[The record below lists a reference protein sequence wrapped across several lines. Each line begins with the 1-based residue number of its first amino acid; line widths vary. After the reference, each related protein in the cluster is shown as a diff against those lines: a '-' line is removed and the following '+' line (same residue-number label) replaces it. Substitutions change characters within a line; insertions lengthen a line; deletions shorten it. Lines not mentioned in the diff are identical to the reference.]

1 MNWIEGLAKAGFA
14 AKGFVYIAIGVLST
28 QVALGS
34 RGKIADSSS
43 ALRTIYGQPFGRAT
57 LMLVG
62 VGLLGY
68 ALWRLVEAITDPER
82 KGASPKRIAIRVSY
96 VVRAITHGALG
107 IEALRLLSGTKVSG
121 ADRTEHWTARL
132 MAAPL
137 GTSLVMAV
145 GAGIL
150 GFGAFQLYHAMT
162 YRSASELRLSGLNP
176 ETARWVVPVSRFGIA
191 ARGVVFG
198 IIGYFLI
205 RAGLQH
211 DPSEASGMRESF
223 RTLLTQPRGHWLLGI
238 VAIGFIAYGIY
249 QFLQV
254 RYRRITVA

>member
-1 MNWIEGLAKAGFA
+1 MNWIQGLAKAGFA
-14 AKGFVYIAIGVLST
+14 AKGFVYIAVGVLST

-34 RGKIADSSS
+34 RGRIADSSS

-62 VGLLGY
+62 IGLLAY
-68 ALWRLVEAITDPER
+68 ASWRLIEAIADPQR

-107 IEALRLLSGTKVSG
+107 IEALRLLSGTRVSG

-137 GTSLVMAV
+137 GTFLVAAV
-145 GAGIL
+145 GAGVI
-150 GFGAFQLYHAMT
+150 GFGAFQLYNAMR
-162 YRSASELRLSGLNP
+162 YRSASELDLSGLNP
-176 ETARWVVPVSRFGIA
+176 QTERWVVPMSRLGIA

-198 IIGYFLI
+198 IIGFFLV

-223 RTLLTQPRGHWLLGI
+223 RTLLTQPKGHLLLGI

-249 QFLQV
+249 QFLQA
-254 RYRRITVA
+254 RYRRIAAT